1 MRFGT
6 TKSEMKLPFVSTLTF
21 RYLCHYED
29 KIRFGVAKPETGF
42 PFVSALT
49 FSYFW
54 ELFYFLSVMKRGFI
68 YTILLLSILL
78 GSCNHHD
85 TEKAEILYQNGVEM
99 EKRYMPDSA
108 VIFYHKALKRL
119 DESNDNELKS
129 KIYNQLGDLLLE
141 HNIYETAR
149 SAYQQAL
156 YVSKEL
162 EDKSNL
168 SHAYRGIGKYHFLY
182 KDRDSAFYYFEKPLE
197 FFPEIKNREERSS
210 VYNNLTSAYKLK
222 NDIKSA
228 LECNAKALSLTND
241 EVKRLRNY
249 AVRGQLFAMQMQYD
263 SALFYLEQASHS
275 EEKSVKA
282 SAYFKL
288 ADLPEKSGIT
298 DSMKYRY
305 LQEAYRLSD
314 SIENM
319 AVSHQID
326 RQEQIRITSDLKEQS
341 HIRLIVSITVSIIV
355 VLLLSIVVF
364 FIYRKHLK
372 RRNERIF
379 AHKWE
384 RQEAR
389 AQENE
394 NRELQIIDI
403 IRKAGETCSKHF
415 KESNIYTDL
424 YKKINSDK
432 ESLSYN
438 EQKSFQTTILKE
450 FDTYLQQVSSIVPL
464 TDNDAFL
471 CALLQLGFST
481 KECAACRGI
490 SSETI
495 RSQRTRI
502 RKKIPQNFL
511 SQGLGI
517 VILGEEN
524 LSKR

>member
-49 FSYFW
+49 FSYLW

-68 YTILLLSILL
+68 YTILLSILL

-119 DESNDNELKS
+119 NESNDNELKS

-162 EDKSNL
+162 ADKSNL

-182 KDRDSAFYYFEKPLE
+182 KDRDSAFYYFEKPIG

-326 RQEQIRITSDLKEQS
+326 RQEQIRITSDLKEQN

-372 RRNERIF
+372 LRNERIF

>member
-1 MRFGT
+1 M
-6 TKSEMKLPFVSTLTF
+6 ST
-21 RYLCHYED
+21 R
-29 KIRFGVAKPETGF
+29 
-42 PFVSALT
+42 
-49 FSYFW
+49 
-54 ELFYFLSVMKRGFI
+54 
-68 YTILLLSILL
+68 
-78 GSCNHHD
+78 SC
-85 TEKAEILYQNGVEM
+85 
-99 EKRYMPDSA
+99 
-108 VIFYHKALKRL
+108 
-119 DESNDNELKS
+119 
-129 KIYNQLGDLLLE
+129 LE
-141 HNIYETAR
+141 
-149 SAYQQAL
+149 
-156 YVSKEL
+156 V
-162 EDKSNL
+162 
-168 SHAYRGIGKYHFLY
+168 
-182 KDRDSAFYYFEKPLE
+182 
-197 FFPEIKNREERSS
+197 
-210 VYNNLTSAYKLK
+210 
-222 NDIKSA
+222 
-228 LECNAKALSLTND
+228 
-241 EVKRLRNY
+241 
-249 AVRGQLFAMQMQYD
+249 
-263 SALFYLEQASHS
+263 
-275 EEKSVKA
+275 A

-314 SIENM
+314 SIETM

-355 VLLLSIVVF
+355 VLLLSITVF
-364 FIYRKHLK
+364 FFYRKHLK
-372 RRNERIF
+372 RCNERIF

-394 NRELQIIDI
+394 NRELQILDI
-403 IRKAGETCSKHF
+403 IRKAGETCNKHF

-438 EQKSFQTTILKE
+438 EQKSFQTAILKE

-511 SQGLGI
+511 SQGLGV

>member
-1 MRFGT
+1 
-6 TKSEMKLPFVSTLTF
+6 
-21 RYLCHYED
+21 
-29 KIRFGVAKPETGF
+29 
-42 PFVSALT
+42 
-49 FSYFW
+49 
-54 ELFYFLSVMKRGFI
+54 
-68 YTILLLSILL
+68 
-78 GSCNHHD
+78 
-85 TEKAEILYQNGVEM
+85 
-99 EKRYMPDSA
+99 
-108 VIFYHKALKRL
+108 
-119 DESNDNELKS
+119 
-129 KIYNQLGDLLLE
+129 
-141 HNIYETAR
+141 
-149 SAYQQAL
+149 
-156 YVSKEL
+156 
-162 EDKSNL
+162 
-168 SHAYRGIGKYHFLY
+168 
-182 KDRDSAFYYFEKPLE
+182 
-197 FFPEIKNREERSS
+197 
-210 VYNNLTSAYKLK
+210 
-222 NDIKSA
+222 
-228 LECNAKALSLTND
+228 
-241 EVKRLRNY
+241 
-249 AVRGQLFAMQMQYD
+249 MQMQYD

-372 RRNERIF
+372 LRNERIF

-438 EQKSFQTTILKE
+438 EQKSFQTAILKE

-471 CALLQLGFST
+471 CALLQLGFRRKSVQLVGVS
-481 KECAACRGI
+481 AAKPYVPNGHASEKKFLKTFSLRDWV
-490 SSETI
+490 SS
-495 RSQRTRI
+495 
-502 RKKIPQNFL
+502 F
-511 SQGLGI
+511 
-517 VILGEEN
+517 
-524 LSKR
+524 

>member
-1 MRFGT
+1 
-6 TKSEMKLPFVSTLTF
+6 
-21 RYLCHYED
+21 
-29 KIRFGVAKPETGF
+29 
-42 PFVSALT
+42 
-49 FSYFW
+49 
-54 ELFYFLSVMKRGFI
+54 
-68 YTILLLSILL
+68 
-78 GSCNHHD
+78 
-85 TEKAEILYQNGVEM
+85 M

-182 KDRDSAFYYFEKPLE
+182 KDRDSALYYFEKPLE

-249 AVRGQLFAMQMQYD
+249 AVRGQLFAMQMQCD
-263 SALFYLEQASHS
+263 SALFYLEQASRS
-275 EEKSVKA
+275 EDKSVKA

-314 SIENM
+314 SIE
-319 AVSHQID
+319 
-326 RQEQIRITSDLKEQS
+326 TWL
-341 HIRLIVSITVSIIV
+341 
-355 VLLLSIVVF
+355 F
-364 FIYRKHLK
+364 
-372 RRNERIF
+372 
-379 AHKWE
+379 
-384 RQEAR
+384 
-389 AQENE
+389 
-394 NRELQIIDI
+394 
-403 IRKAGETCSKHF
+403 
-415 KESNIYTDL
+415 
-424 YKKINSDK
+424 
-432 ESLSYN
+432 
-438 EQKSFQTTILKE
+438 
-450 FDTYLQQVSSIVPL
+450 L
-464 TDNDAFL
+464 T
-471 CALLQLGFST
+471 
-481 KECAACRGI
+481 R
-490 SSETI
+490 
-495 RSQRTRI
+495 
-502 RKKIPQNFL
+502 
-511 SQGLGI
+511 
-517 VILGEEN
+517 
-524 LSKR
+524 

>member
-1 MRFGT
+1 M
-6 TKSEMKLPFVSTLTF
+6 
-21 RYLCHYED
+21 
-29 KIRFGVAKPETGF
+29 RFGVAKPETGF

-49 FSYFW
+49 FSYLW

-78 GSCNHHD
+78 GSCNHRD

-149 SAYQQAL
+149 SAL
-156 YVSKEL
+156 
-162 EDKSNL
+162 
-168 SHAYRGIGKYHFLY
+168 
-182 KDRDSAFYYFEKPLE
+182 YYFEKPLG

-372 RRNERIF
+372 LRNERIF

-438 EQKSFQTTILKE
+438 EQKSFQTAILKE

>member
-1 MRFGT
+1 
-6 TKSEMKLPFVSTLTF
+6 L
-21 RYLCHYED
+21 
-29 KIRFGVAKPETGF
+29 A
-42 PFVSALT
+42 
-49 FSYFW
+49 
-54 ELFYFLSVMKRGFI
+54 
-68 YTILLLSILL
+68 
-78 GSCNHHD
+78 
-85 TEKAEILYQNGVEM
+85 
-99 EKRYMPDSA
+99 
-108 VIFYHKALKRL
+108 
-119 DESNDNELKS
+119 
-129 KIYNQLGDLLLE
+129 
-141 HNIYETAR
+141 
-149 SAYQQAL
+149 
-156 YVSKEL
+156 
-162 EDKSNL
+162 DKSNL

-182 KDRDSAFYYFEKPLE
+182 KDRDSAFYYFEKPIG

-326 RQEQIRITSDLKEQS
+326 RQEQIRITSDLKEQN

-384 RQEAR
+384 R
-389 AQENE
+389 QENE

>member
-1 MRFGT
+1 MRFGA
-6 TKSEMKLPFVSTLTF
+6 
-21 RYLCHYED
+21 
-29 KIRFGVAKPETGF
+29 AKPKTGF

-49 FSYFW
+49 FSYLW
-54 ELFYFLSVMKRGFI
+54 KLFYFLPVMKRGFI

-78 GSCNHHD
+78 GSCNHRD

-119 DESNDNELKS
+119 DKSNANELKS
-129 KIYNQLGDLLLE
+129 KIYNQLGNLLLE

-149 SAYQQAL
+149 RAYQQAL
-156 YVSKEL
+156 YVSREL
-162 EDKSNL
+162 ADKSNL

-182 KDRDSAFYYFEKPLE
+182 KDRDSAFYYFEKPLG

-222 NDIKSA
+222 NNIKAA

-263 SALFYLEQASHS
+263 SALFYLEQASRS
-275 EEKSVKA
+275 EDKSVKA

-341 HIRLIVSITVSIIV
+341 HIPNISKKAISIP
-355 VLLLSIVVF
+355 
-364 FIYRKHLK
+364 
-372 RRNERIF
+372 
-379 AHKWE
+379 
-384 RQEAR
+384 
-389 AQENE
+389 
-394 NRELQIIDI
+394 
-403 IRKAGETCSKHF
+403 
-415 KESNIYTDL
+415 IYT
-424 YKKINSDK
+424 
-432 ESLSYN
+432 
-438 EQKSFQTTILKE
+438 
-450 FDTYLQQVSSIVPL
+450 
-464 TDNDAFL
+464 
-471 CALLQLGFST
+471 
-481 KECAACRGI
+481 
-490 SSETI
+490 
-495 RSQRTRI
+495 
-502 RKKIPQNFL
+502 
-511 SQGLGI
+511 
-517 VILGEEN
+517 
-524 LSKR
+524 KR